1 MKTLE
6 NEINFDFF
14 VLGFNSLNNIQQYQI
29 NSESSMT
36 TDLILNYNVNVFL
49 DHENHEDVDILK
61 KREKKY

>member
-1 MKTLE
+1 
-6 NEINFDFF
+6 
-14 VLGFNSLNNIQQYQI
+14 LNNIQQYQI